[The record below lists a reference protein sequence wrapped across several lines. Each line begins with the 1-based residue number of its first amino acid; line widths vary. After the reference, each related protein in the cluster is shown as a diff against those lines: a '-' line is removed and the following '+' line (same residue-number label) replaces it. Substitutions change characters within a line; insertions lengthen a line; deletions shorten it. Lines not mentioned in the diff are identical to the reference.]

1 MKFPGI
7 FLSHLPRKFRM
18 DAVPFLFE
26 DPEFRD
32 EPRSH
37 VTADSE
43 DYLYLLHIYTWNYP
57 EVSSVLLLWC
67 KPGHMRF
74 NESTI
79 YIYIGERSFSQFHRT
94 CP

>member
-1 MKFPGI
+1 MSDP
-7 FLSHLPRKFRM
+7 LVSRPRM

-67 KPGHMRF
+67 KPGHLRF
-74 NESTI
+74 NEST
-79 YIYIGERSFSQFHRT
+79 
-94 CP
+94 

>member
-1 MKFPGI
+1 MA
-7 FLSHLPRKFRM
+7 LSHLPRTFFDTLVARVRM

-57 EVSSVLLLWC
+57 EVSSVLLLW
-67 KPGHMRF
+67 
-74 NESTI
+74 
-79 YIYIGERSFSQFHRT
+79 
-94 CP
+94 

>member
-1 MKFPGI
+1 
-7 FLSHLPRKFRM
+7 M

-57 EVSSVLLLWC
+57 EVSSVLLRGANQDTCVLI
-67 KPGHMRF
+67 
-74 NESTI
+74 NL
-79 YIYIGERSFSQFHRT
+79 HR
-94 CP
+94 